1 MNDNQSRKAS
11 LNPKY
16 REICEALEWAVT
28 ECDDGTI
35 ELEKYSPAGEDF
47 IFYVEAENFAK
58 EVEEYANN
66 FDPDDHIAMW
76 LEVKRRGTCSGIP
89 SPRELVHDAEEIDKM
104 LRELAEALTED
115 DRKSIKEQIE
125 E

>member
-1 MNDNQSRKAS
+1 MSKFQSRKAS

-28 ECDDGTI
+28 ECEDGTI

-47 IFYVEAENFAK
+47 IFHVEAENFAR
-58 EVEEYANN
+58 EVEDYADS
-66 FDPDDHIAMW
+66 FDPDEHIAMW
-76 LEVKRRGTCSGIP
+76 ILAKHRGTCSGIP
-89 SPRELVHDAEEIDKM
+89 STRELVHDAEDIDKM
-104 LRELAEALTED
+104 LHELADALTAD
-115 DRKSIKEQIE
+115 DRKTIREQIE